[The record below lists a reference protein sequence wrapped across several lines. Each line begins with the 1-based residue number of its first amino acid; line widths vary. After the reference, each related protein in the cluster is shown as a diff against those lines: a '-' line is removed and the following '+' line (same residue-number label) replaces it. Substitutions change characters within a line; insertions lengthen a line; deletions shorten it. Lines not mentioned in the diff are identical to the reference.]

1 MAQSAT
7 EKVLLF
13 AEARRI
19 VEEQARFLL
28 PHEPAVEAVALSR
41 ARGRVLAESI
51 CADRDLPPF
60 SRAARDGFAVIA
72 TDVTEASESSPIEL
86 KVVGEIAAGAA
97 ELPAVHSGEAAAIMT
112 GAAAPVSADAIV
124 MVEYTRPSGKKRVQ
138 ILRPVR
144 GGENIVPQ
152 GAEARAG
159 DVLLAKRQR
168 MGSAAIAVAASVGK
182 SELRVYRQPRVA
194 ILATGDELVAVDRKP
209 GPHQIRNSNSWSLAS
224 QVEAAGGEPAVLP
237 AAPDEADRLAELI
250 GEGLKSDLLLLAGGV
265 SMGSYDLVKPAL
277 GKFDAEFFFTGA
289 LIQPGRPIVF
299 GRAAGKYFFGL
310 PGNPVSTLVT
320 FELFVRP
327 LLEALGGAEPQPLHY
342 LRATLKS
349 DITTKTGLA
358 RFLPARLS
366 GELENTEVEL
376 VRWQGSG
383 DVVATAAANCYIV
396 IPPDRDHIARGELVS
411 VLPAR

>member
-1 MAQSAT
+1 
-7 EKVLLF
+7 
-13 AEARRI
+13 
-19 VEEQARFLL
+19 
-28 PHEPAVEAVALSR
+28 
-41 ARGRVLAESI
+41 
-51 CADRDLPPF
+51 
-60 SRAARDGFAVIA
+60 
-72 TDVTEASESSPIEL
+72 
-86 KVVGEIAAGAA
+86 
-97 ELPAVHSGEAAAIMT
+97 
-112 GAAAPVSADAIV
+112 
-124 MVEYTRPSGKKRVQ
+124 MVEYTRPSGQKRVQ

-144 GGENIVPQ
+144 SGENIVPQ
-152 GAEARAG
+152 GAEARTG
-159 DVLLAKRQR
+159 DVLLAKRHR
-168 MGSAAIAVAASVGK
+168 MASAAIAVAASTGK

-277 GKFDAEFFFTGA
+277 RKFDAEFFFTGA

-327 LLEALGGAEPQPLHY
+327 VLEALGGAEPQPLHY

>member
-1 MAQSAT
+1 MT
-7 EKVLLF
+7 LD
-13 AEARRI
+13 
-19 VEEQARFLL
+19 
-28 PHEPAVEAVALSR
+28 LS
-41 ARGRVLAESI
+41 GSYF
-51 CADRDLPPF
+51 P
-60 SRAARDGFAVIA
+60 RAARDGFAVIA

-86 KVVGEIAAGAA
+86 KIVGEIAAGAA

-138 ILRPVR
+138 ILRPAR
-144 GGENIVPQ
+144 SGENIVPQ
-152 GAEARAG
+152 GAEARTG

-237 AAPDEADRLAELI
+237 AAPDEADRLAKLI

-277 GKFDAEFFFTGA
+277 EKFDAEFFFTGA

-299 GRAAGKYFFGL
+299 GRAAGRYFFGL

-327 LLEALGGAEPQPLHY
+327 VLEALGGAEPQPLHF
-342 LRATLKS
+342 LLARLKS
-349 DITTKTGLA
+349 NITTKTGLA